1 MGFGFD
7 IGNVLGKAAE
17 AAENARKA
25 AEDAAKAALAVLS
38 RMRLNQPVK
47 LLPVPLL

>member
-17 AAENARKA
+17 QQRMRERLPRTQLRP
-25 AEDAAKAALAVLS
+25 LAVLS

>member
-25 AEDAAKAALAVLS
+25 AEDAAKAAGGAIS
-38 RMRLNQPVK
+38 DRLHQPVK